1 MSNNPRQLALKVLV
15 DINKKDAYSNIELNK
30 IGKGLDPRDE
40 NLIRELVYGVIENR
54 LYLDHVITKASK
66 IRLKKLHPHILD
78 IVRMGLYQ
86 IIFMDRIPDSAAVNE
101 SVKLAKKYGHRGSV
115 GYVNGILRAIIRD
128 KDRFTHIDK
137 EDMVSYI
144 SIKYSHPEWMVKRW
158 IGEFGLDF
166 TESLCK
172 ANNERPLLNI
182 RVNSLKISRQD
193 LKARLEEKGMTL
205 KEGQYA
211 RDCLIIQEA
220 QNITGL
226 QEFKEGLFTIQ
237 DESSMLVGQIMDP
250 REGSTLLD
258 VCSAP
263 GGKATHMAQ
272 IMGNKG
278 LVISRDIYQH
288 KLSLIRENSK
298 RLGIDILKV
307 ENHDALERD
316 EELVGKVDYLLID
329 APCSGLGL
337 IRRKPE
343 IKWQRREEDIAALSR
358 LQYDIISN
366 VKDYIR
372 LGGNLVYSTC
382 TIEKDENINL
392 IKRFLEENP
401 NFKLVSLEN
410 SLDHKDKLANLKDGY
425 LELYPHIHGTDG
437 FFIAKMI
444 KER

>member
-1 MSNNPRQLALKVLV
+1 
-15 DINKKDAYSNIELNK
+15 
-30 IGKGLDPRDE
+30 
-40 NLIRELVYGVIENR
+40 
-54 LYLDHVITKASK
+54 
-66 IRLKKLHPHILD
+66 
-78 IVRMGLYQ
+78 
-86 IIFMDRIPDSAAVNE
+86 DRIPDSAAVNE

-172 ANNERPLLNI
+172 ANNERPLLNV

>member
-1 MSNNPRQLALKVLV
+1 
-15 DINKKDAYSNIELNK
+15 
-30 IGKGLDPRDE
+30 
-40 NLIRELVYGVIENR
+40 
-54 LYLDHVITKASK
+54 
-66 IRLKKLHPHILD
+66 
-78 IVRMGLYQ
+78 
-86 IIFMDRIPDSAAVNE
+86 
-101 SVKLAKKYGHRGSV
+101 
-115 GYVNGILRAIIRD
+115 
-128 KDRFTHIDK
+128 
-137 EDMVSYI
+137 MVSYI

-172 ANNERPLLNI
+172 ANNERPLLNV

-343 IKWQRREEDIAALSR
+343 IKWQRREEDIAAY
-358 LQYDIISN
+358 Q
-366 VKDYIR
+366 
-372 LGGNLVYSTC
+372 
-382 TIEKDENINL
+382 
-392 IKRFLEENP
+392 
-401 NFKLVSLEN
+401 
-410 SLDHKDKLANLKDGY
+410 
-425 LELYPHIHGTDG
+425 G
-437 FFIAKMI
+437 FNMI
-444 KER
+444 

>member
-172 ANNERPLLNI
+172 ANNERPLLNV

>member
-193 LKARLEEKGMTL
+193 LKARLEEKGITL

>member
-211 RDCLIIQEA
+211 RDCLIIQEG

-392 IKRFLEENP
+392 IKRFLEESP

>member
-392 IKRFLEENP
+392 IKRFLEESP

>member
-316 EELVGKVDYLLID
+316 EELIGKVDYLLID

-425 LELYPHIHGTDG
+425 LKLYPHIHGTDG

>member
-237 DESSMLVGQIMDP
+237 NESSMLVGQIMDP

-298 RLGIDILKV
+298 RLGIDTLKV

>member
-211 RDCLIIQEA
+211 RDCLIIQEG

>member
-205 KEGQYA
+205 KEGQ
-211 RDCLIIQEA
+211 C
-220 QNITGL
+220 
-226 QEFKEGLFTIQ
+226 
-237 DESSMLVGQIMDP
+237 
-250 REGSTLLD
+250 
-258 VCSAP
+258 
-263 GGKATHMAQ
+263 
-272 IMGNKG
+272 
-278 LVISRDIYQH
+278 
-288 KLSLIRENSK
+288 
-298 RLGIDILKV
+298 
-307 ENHDALERD
+307 
-316 EELVGKVDYLLID
+316 
-329 APCSGLGL
+329 
-337 IRRKPE
+337 
-343 IKWQRREEDIAALSR
+343 
-358 LQYDIISN
+358 
-366 VKDYIR
+366 
-372 LGGNLVYSTC
+372 
-382 TIEKDENINL
+382 
-392 IKRFLEENP
+392 
-401 NFKLVSLEN
+401 
-410 SLDHKDKLANLKDGY
+410 
-425 LELYPHIHGTDG
+425 
-437 FFIAKMI
+437 
-444 KER
+444 

>member
-1 MSNNPRQLALKVLV
+1 
-15 DINKKDAYSNIELNK
+15 
-30 IGKGLDPRDE
+30 
-40 NLIRELVYGVIENR
+40 
-54 LYLDHVITKASK
+54 
-66 IRLKKLHPHILD
+66 
-78 IVRMGLYQ
+78 
-86 IIFMDRIPDSAAVNE
+86 
-101 SVKLAKKYGHRGSV
+101 
-115 GYVNGILRAIIRD
+115 
-128 KDRFTHIDK
+128 
-137 EDMVSYI
+137 
-144 SIKYSHPEWMVKRW
+144 
-158 IGEFGLDF
+158 
-166 TESLCK
+166 
-172 ANNERPLLNI
+172 
-182 RVNSLKISRQD
+182 
-193 LKARLEEKGMTL
+193 
-205 KEGQYA
+205 
-211 RDCLIIQEA
+211 
-220 QNITGL
+220 
-226 QEFKEGLFTIQ
+226 
-237 DESSMLVGQIMDP
+237 
-250 REGSTLLD
+250 
-258 VCSAP
+258 
-263 GGKATHMAQ
+263 MAQ